1 MNNISNEMKV
11 EMQEFFASSAGS
23 VILQEIANAIQGSN
37 SLTGALNNA
46 RTAVNPEVE
55 VALMAGRVEGLNQAL
70 SIIEN
75 MMEGE

>member
-1 MNNISNEMKV
+1 MSNISSEMKV

-23 VILQEIANAIQGSN
+23 VILQEIASAIHGAN